1 MTSPQR
7 TQSWTLA
14 VIAAFVVFG
23 SIMATC
29 SGTPPVNPPP
39 ITTN

>member
-14 VIAAFVVFG
+14 VIAAFVVG